1 MCYFLKTNSVALK
14 LLAQKTQ
21 NDEHRYSDQ
30 TPFEIIKSLCDEGYQ
45 QGIDE
50 IEIRI
55 GSFSQKFKIKIN
67 LGAEED
73 DLFDL

>member
-1 MCYFLKTNSVALK
+1 MLH
-14 LLAQKTQ
+14 LLLDSA
-21 NDEHRYSDQ
+21 
-30 TPFEIIKSLCDEGYQ
+30 
-45 QGIDE
+45 
-50 IEIRI
+50 EIRI